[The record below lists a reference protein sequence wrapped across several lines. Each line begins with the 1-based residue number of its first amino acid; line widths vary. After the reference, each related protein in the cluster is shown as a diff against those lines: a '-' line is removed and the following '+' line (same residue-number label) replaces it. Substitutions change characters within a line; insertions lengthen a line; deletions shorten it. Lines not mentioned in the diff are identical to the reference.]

1 MEIPFSWAT
10 SFDIDA
16 KNITVLNLHQIS
28 REKLITCIMDMLMK
42 VQSDQFHCSHLTIV
56 LLKFFGFF
64 FFWLSF
70 HFFFHFTFCISLT
83 KYPEYWCFT
92 CNSFHWSLGKL
103 KLSKGSS
110 QKGSPS
116 VLPVGAG

>member
-64 FFWLSF
+64 FFGYPSIFSF
-70 HFFFHFTFCISLT
+70 ILHFVFH
-83 KYPEYWCFT
+83 
-92 CNSFHWSLGKL
+92 
-103 KLSKGSS
+103 
-110 QKGSPS
+110 
-116 VLPVGAG
+116 